1 MKNQTSHPLP
11 LALLA
16 LSFSAASLW
25 AQEAP
30 PADPDRNEDVVTLQ
44 EFTVTSSAISEYVA
58 SESITG
64 TRIASK
70 IQELPFAV
78 NVVTSEFID
87 DFNALEFGDKFA
99 YTSNVVAYETIST
112 GYSVRGFE
120 ADVQLRNGFRRI
132 GLIDKVSV
140 DRAEVIKGPAAS
152 IYGMTLPGG
161 IVNIVTKKPKAK
173 PEYRIGF
180 TAGTNNLIRGQASA
194 TGPVGDSSKFFYRVD
209 LAGEYREYDM
219 PFKSKEQMTGSV
231 QLLWKLAQNTSL
243 HFELERLVRNEEG
256 NANVPFAISTGN
268 IDPYRINAN
277 TLQQTNVINR
287 YERIATELIDFNV
300 QGPLNH
306 SKRWVNTATT
316 TLEHRLSPHMSFRSS
331 ANWYDR
337 KLERQEIAGRDQY
350 NPNTGRISGA
360 NNATFTNTNTGW
372 VPRFRPY
379 GENGAGWQNDL
390 LIGFDTGPVKHKL
403 LVTLDYQRQA
413 ERPQQLLA
421 SGTELLSN
429 DVFTRGLSVT
439 NPEYNYVT
447 FAQNPA
453 AYATVT
459 QDDKNS
465 IDVYGLFIS
474 ERATLLDGRLI
485 LLAGARFDYVD
496 NHAIA
501 FETNN
506 DPTTADNSERQEHD
520 LTYQFGLSYNVVP
533 ALTLYANTSTS
544 FVPNFGRGRDILG
557 NIFDVP
563 METGK
568 GWEAGIKASLFAGK
582 LNLTTAYFDIK
593 RDGILR
599 NVTNPDNGRIYQSV
613 SGKEGAK
620 GVEFDFN
627 WVLSSEFQV
636 FGAYGWTDSK
646 IIDHRE
652 ARHLIG
658 NSTRRTPEHTVGLG
672 AKYDIKSGA
681 LKGLFF
687 TAGYKYNSESLVN
700 PSNGRNISITGA
712 AVTQS
717 NPLGLSTTGIINARL
732 PNGLLIF
739 PDRPEGEIVR
749 AGRNPDGTAQT
760 IAVRVDDGRESI
772 YNASYHVVDFG
783 FGYKWRVNRR
793 YNHRVQFNATNIFD
807 EVYTFGSAGQ
817 GQRMGFSLTYDL
829 RF

>member
-268 IDPYRINAN
+268 PDPYRINP
-277 TLQQTNVINR
+277 TTNVRPVINR

-316 TLEHRLSPHMSFRSS
+316 TLEHRLSPNMSFRSS

-379 GENGAGWQNDL
+379 GEAGAGWQNDL

-403 LVTLDYQRQA
+403 LVTLDYQRQQ

-421 SGTELLSN
+421 SISEMPST
-429 DVFTRGLSVT
+429 DIVQRGLNVN
-439 NPEYNYVT
+439 NPDYNYVT
-447 FAQNPA
+447 YAQNPA
-453 AYATVT
+453 AYSNVT

-474 ERATLLDGRLI
+474 ERATMLDGRLTF
-485 LLAGARFDYVD
+485 LAGGRFDYVD
-496 NHAIA
+496 NHAISYSVSS
-501 FETNN
+501 
-506 DPTTADNSERQEHD
+506 PDNSERQEHD
-520 LTYQFGLSYNVVP
+520 ITYQFGVSYNLLP
-533 ALTLYANTSTS
+533 TLTLYSNTSTS
-544 FVPNFGRGRDILG
+544 FVPNFGRGRDIMG

-582 LNLTTAYFDIK
+582 LNLTTAYFDIE

-599 NVTNPDNGRIYQSV
+599 NVTNPDNGQIYQSV
-613 SGKEGAK
+613 SGKEGAQ

-627 WVLSSEFQV
+627 WVLSNEWQV

-658 NSTRRTPEHTVGLG
+658 TTTRRTPEHTIGLG
-672 AKYDIKSGA
+672 TKYDVKTGA

-700 PSNGRNISITGA
+700 PSNGRVMTITA
-712 AVTQS
+712 QS
-717 NPLGLSTTGIINARL
+717 NGNPSTTAIINSRL

-739 PDRPEGEIVR
+739 PDRPEGDLVHAVGFR
-749 AGRNPDGTAQT
+749 TNPVTGLPTT
-760 IAVRVDDGRESI
+760 TPSSITVRVDDGRESI